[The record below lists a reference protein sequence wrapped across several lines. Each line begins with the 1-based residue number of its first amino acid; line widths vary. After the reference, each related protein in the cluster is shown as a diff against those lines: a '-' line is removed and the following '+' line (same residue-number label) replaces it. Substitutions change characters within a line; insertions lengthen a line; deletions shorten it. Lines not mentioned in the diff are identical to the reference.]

1 MARAGIPEFQLLDWR
16 LIMSTPATIQHPAAL
31 SALRRLMAC
40 HPVATFLIM
49 AFTVSITIAFVRLRT
64 NADIDQ
70 SLSYQYLVGF
80 LEHLFSVALPAF
92 LVVAAIHGKAGVRAL
107 ARRSLR
113 WRVGARWYLI
123 ALLGIP
129 VASVVCVSMIY
140 GTAPLI
146 ALMNN
151 WQLLLTL
158 ILPSLL
164 IRIVFLNTIEEIGWL
179 GFLQARLQ
187 NQHGPWKACL
197 LVEIPFALWHLPGL
211 LGDTGGQLSL
221 ALLYTGVF
229 AIFQLCGRFVIMW
242 LYNNTR
248 CSVLLAGIFH
258 ATYNTTINTYA
269 GDVIPVPVEPWF
281 FIVSGVVAVA
291 AVLIVIFTKGQLAY
305 EPDHIS
311 QAEDVPSAK
320 E

>member
-1 MARAGIPEFQLLDWR
+1 
-16 LIMSTPATIQHPAAL
+16 MSTPAAIQQSAPS
-31 SALRRLMAC
+31 SALRRLVAR
-40 HPVATFLIM
+40 HPVAAFLVM

-64 NADIDQ
+64 NGDIDQ
-70 SLSYQYLVGF
+70 SPSYQYFVGF
-80 LEHLFSVALPAF
+80 LEHFFSVALPAF
-92 LVVAAIHGKAGVRAL
+92 LVVAAIHGKAGVRDL

-123 ALLGIP
+123 ALFGLPI
-129 VASVVCVSMIY
+129 ASVLCASVIY
-140 GTAPLI
+140 GVAPLN
-146 ALMNN
+146 ALVDN
-151 WQLLLTL
+151 WQLLFTL

-187 NQHGPWKACL
+187 DEYGPWKACL

-221 ALLYTGVF
+221 ALIYGGVL
-229 AIFQLCGRFVIMW
+229 AIFQLCGRFVNMW
-242 LYNNTR
+242 LYNNTNR
-248 CSVLLAGIFH
+248 SVLLAGMFH

-269 GDVIPVPVEPWF
+269 GLVIPVPAESWF

-291 AVLIVIFTKGQLAY
+291 AVFIIVITRGHLSYRPEHVSKTTEAPSTK
-305 EPDHIS
+305 E
-311 QAEDVPSAK
+311 
-320 E
+320 

>member
-1 MARAGIPEFQLLDWR
+1 VAR
-16 LIMSTPATIQHPAAL
+16 
-31 SALRRLMAC
+31 

-49 AFTVSITIAFVRLRT
+49 AFTVSIAIAFVRLQT
-64 NADIDQ
+64 NGAIQ
-70 SLSYQYLVGF
+70 SPSYQYLVGF

-92 LVVAAIHGKAGVRAL
+92 LVVAAIHGKAGVRDL

-129 VASVVCVSMIY
+129 IASVVCASVIY
-140 GTAPLI
+140 GAAPLN
-146 ALMNN
+146 ALVNR
-151 WQLLLTL
+151 WQLLFTL

-187 NQHGPWKACL
+187 DEYGPWKACL

-221 ALLYTGVF
+221 ALVF
-229 AIFQLCGRFVIMW
+229 LGILAIFQLCGRFVTMW
-242 LYNNTR
+242 LYNNTNR
-248 CSVLLAGIFH
+248 SVLLAGMFH

-269 GDVIPVPVEPWF
+269 GEFIPVPAEPWF
-281 FIVSGVVAVA
+281 FIASGVVAVA
-291 AVLIVIFTKGQLAY
+291 AVFIVVFTRGRLSYKP
-305 EPDHIS
+305 EHVS
-311 QAEDVPSAK
+311 KTAEATSTK

>member
-1 MARAGIPEFQLLDWR
+1 
-16 LIMSTPATIQHPAAL
+16 MSTPAAIQQPAPPSTL
-31 SALRRLMAC
+31 TRLVAR

-64 NADIDQ
+64 NGDIDQ
-70 SLSYQYLVGF
+70 SPSYQYVVGF

-92 LVVAAIHGKAGVRAL
+92 LVVGAIRGKAGVRDL

-123 ALLGIP
+123 ALFGLPIT
-129 VASVVCVSMIY
+129 SVLCVSVIY
-140 GTAPLI
+140 GAAPLN
-146 ALMNN
+146 ALLANG
-151 WQLLLTL
+151 QLLFTL

-179 GFLQARLQ
+179 GFLQARFQ
-187 NQHGPWKACL
+187 DEYGPWKACL

-221 ALLYTGVF
+221 ALIYTGVF
-229 AIFQLCGRFVIMW
+229 AIFQLCGRFVNMW
-242 LYNNTR
+242 LYNNTHR
-248 CSVLLAGIFH
+248 SVLLAGIFH

-269 GDVIPVPVEPWF
+269 GDFIPVPAAPWF

-291 AVLIVIFTKGQLAY
+291 AVLIVVFTRGRLSYKPEYVSKTTEA
-305 EPDHIS
+305 
-311 QAEDVPSAK
+311 PSTK

>member
-1 MARAGIPEFQLLDWR
+1 
-16 LIMSTPATIQHPAAL
+16 MSTSTTIQQSTFP
-31 SALRRLMAC
+31 SVLRRLVAR

-64 NADIDQ
+64 NGDIDQ
-70 SLSYQYLVGF
+70 SPSYQYLVGF

-92 LVVAAIHGKAGVRAL
+92 LVVAAIHGKAGVRDL

-123 ALLGIP
+123 ALFGLPI
-129 VASVVCVSMIY
+129 VSVLCASVIY
-140 GTAPLI
+140 GVAPLN
-146 ALMNN
+146 AFVDN
-151 WQLLLTL
+151 WQLLFTL

-187 NQHGPWKACL
+187 DQYGPWKACL

-211 LGDTGGQLSL
+211 LGDTGGQISL
-221 ALLYTGVF
+221 ALILTGVF
-229 AIFQLCGRFVIMW
+229 AIFQLCGRFVNMW
-242 LYNNTR
+242 LYNNTNR
-248 CSVLLAGIFH
+248 SVLLAGMFH
-258 ATYNTTINTYA
+258 ATYNTTVNTYA
-269 GDVIPVPVEPWF
+269 GQVIPVPAEPWF

-291 AVLIVIFTKGQLAY
+291 AVLIVSFTRGQLSY
-305 EPDHIS
+305 KPDHVS
-311 QAEDVPSAK
+311 QIVEAPMIK